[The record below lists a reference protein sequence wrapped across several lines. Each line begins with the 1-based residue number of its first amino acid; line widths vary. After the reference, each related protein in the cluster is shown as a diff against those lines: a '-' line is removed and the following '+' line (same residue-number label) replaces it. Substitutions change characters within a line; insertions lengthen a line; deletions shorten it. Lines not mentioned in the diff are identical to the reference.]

1 MPKKRPER
9 LLKYDLKKK
18 FTSVSGS
25 VYFSSGD
32 PTEHL
37 ILWARAATKDAVPT
51 TAEDASSGGHTVA
64 FQDGPTSDEGAL
76 NQTAHTSPFSSLKLA
91 NVNSAVRF
99 PKNAN
104 AYVKVNDADDLSFG
118 NGSADSSFSIA
129 TWVQITSASSTV
141 GLVQKGLGTVG
152 SPNEYKIFYHDGDL
166 TGSLS
171 DVSASAALNFLASP
185 GALFTEDAWH
195 HVAFT
200 YNASL
205 TKTGRGKFYF
215 DGKFAS
221 GSCIETGTYVAME
234 AGGAELRIAENMNN
248 QPMEFM
254 QAGIW
259 TGKVLSAEDIN
270 ALYNASKGIK
280 DVAKQRVYVG
290 STGITSLPVRPYLQ
304 SIDNATGSYPTTYR
318 LGDSRTGHYSS
329 SFDDT
334 SAIRFQKQGTNSG
347 LSAQVTLGQ
356 QLRQG
361 SQYSGS
367 LVVAP
372 NSLPDLALTSS
383 ATSVIPGVSDARV
396 RFTPGEDYTP
406 FVESGQF
413 AASMAGTPDPFWATG
428 SLPREVG
435 PGLSNPVWS
444 KTKIEIDLNPT
455 VPTVITFSTGSAYTQ
470 SANLYGTRG
479 GINSGLAYY
488 NFDLNRWEIHGDF
501 YTGSNVDYFSEVP
514 THQTGALLAFSP
526 SYLATGYAA
535 LKRSDGHPTDRC
547 GFPFASKFNPTGS
560 QQLPV
565 ENLIKYP
572 FLVEKMAYEFSGSL
586 PYIDTTSNLTNI
598 VNFFI
603 MNEPAYNLQGLTPE
617 SITRSITGQYDGA
630 SSAFTVNG
638 YGSFG
643 KIFSQSQT
651 VNRIRDLVTYAMI
664 SAYNSTTVSRG
675 YKEIVQRDLN
685 FQYNSISAIPT
696 GSFIVSASIRSPLP
710 SEGMGILLPRD
721 QGFKLRSSLLKNSY
735 GGRTGTSLFDNG
747 LMISPRSF
755 TDAVVALE
763 PSGSFVYDPSDGVGT
778 DRNLLI
784 PLNEKTSEV
793 SPYLIM
799 PGDKL
804 TFGWANQKQPAAGS
818 RPQDPDEAEIAGHGP
833 NVYDVAQDGRLTIAP
848 GKGKL
853 VLYGSMLR
861 DGKEFHQGLNQHLT
875 SDAVHE
881 SIQSSDIKS
890 TPDCIDQWDSDYYFS
905 LSGSYVDY
913 VVEGIKSRKPT
924 VGAGR
929 LSLVPHSV
937 IAGQAGTTG
946 SILRGVRLVDLN
958 ERYLDSLFVDPQV
971 VAQANNNKF
980 RVLNSAL
987 GTTKIAGI
995 AFYPM
1000 GSPSAGGNVT
1010 QPDKIW
1016 PRSYPFDDRYGGLD
1030 LKRVSSPSNPRI
1042 GLNDLINDGAEV
1054 GPTLRGKILKNLS
1067 VIAGPQDSGDAS
1079 TKVNTFLDFDGGS
1092 VSSPLSDQNREFLKF
1107 FFGFGDSIDYGLPK
1121 VFKNIKRGAV
1131 NANFTVGHE
1140 VEIRGFK
1147 YGLISALP
1155 TFTSAV
1161 YRRDRFGQA
1170 RDMFE
1175 QRQYSAF
1182 EKHRFEMESPNP
1194 RDNEGER
1201 KDIPGQLAS
1210 AVSIEFKKVSATGE
1224 VAEILPLTNT
1234 DFENIKALTKNNLR
1248 GVWGRGCNTDPFARS
1263 QRPYFDSNPLFPSGS
1278 FSQQGEEKQ
1287 VESMLNDLNQGSIL
1301 SDITQTTFG
1310 S

>member
-37 ILWARAATKDAVPT
+37 ILWARAATKAAVPT
-51 TAEDASSGGHTVA
+51 TAEDASGAGHSVEYQDSGGSGGGG
-64 FQDGPTSDEGAL
+64 Q
-76 NQTAHTSPFSSLKLA
+76 NQTALTTPFSSLNLA
-91 NVNSAVRF
+91 NVNSAARF
-99 PKNAN
+99 PKSST
-104 AYVKVNDADDLSFG
+104 AYVNVEDAADLSFG
-118 NGSADSSFSIA
+118 DGSSDSSFSLS

-141 GLVQKGLGTVG
+141 GLAQKGLGTG
-152 SPNEYKIFYHDGDL
+152 LSPNEYKIFYHDGGL

-185 GALFTEDAWH
+185 GALFSENTWH
-195 HVAFT
+195 HIAFT
-200 YNASL
+200 YNNAL

-215 DGKFAS
+215 DGRFIS
-221 GSCIETGTYVAME
+221 GSCSETGTYVAME
-234 AGGAELRIAENMNN
+234 AGAGDLRIAENMNN

-254 QAGIW
+254 QGAIW

-396 RFTPGEDYTP
+396 RFTPGDDFTP
-406 FVESGQF
+406 YVEAKQYAADEIGSGD
-413 AASMAGTPDPFWATG
+413 AFWATG
-428 SLPREVG
+428 TLPSIVG
-435 PGLSNPVWS
+435 QGFTNPLWS

-455 VPTVITFSTGSAYTQ
+455 VPSDIFWSTGS
-470 SANLYGTRG
+470 SASPIG
-479 GINSGLAYY
+479 SGFSYY
-488 NFDLNRWEIHGDF
+488 NFDLKQWEMLGCDI
-501 YTGSNVDYFSEVP
+501 TGSAVDYLHVNP
-514 THQTGALLAFSP
+514 VVATGSLLAHAPGRNNAYDAGANSDEIVKIR
-526 SYLATGYAA
+526 LQEGY
-535 LKRSDGHPTDRC
+535 PTTYA
-547 GFPFASKFNPTGS
+547 GFPSAAQFNATSS
-560 QQLPV
+560 QLFDV
-565 ENLIKYP
+565 SSVIRHP
-572 FLVEKMAYEFSGSL
+572 FMVEKVVYEFSGALKMAVGSPVNEGTYFGFGIL
-586 PYIDTTSNLTNI
+586 NHHLNSNLLNSFATSFINSGSNHDRGTPADEAANYDMNRMKKLVQRTVTVPKDI
-598 VNFFI
+598 VAVGI
-603 MNEPAYNLQGLTPE
+603 T
-617 SITRSITGQYDGA
+617 SIANDFDVYTTR
-630 SSAFTVNG
+630 
-638 YGSFG
+638 
-643 KIFSQSQT
+643 
-651 VNRIRDLVTYAMI
+651 R
-664 SAYNSTTVSRG
+664 
-675 YKEIVQRDLN
+675 RDLN
-685 FQYNSISAIPT
+685 VDVATTTTT
-696 GSFIVSASIRSPLP
+696 GSFILSMSANTPVYATTLQYHDAATFGGSSATGR
-710 SEGMGILLPRD
+710 EGFSGSTLD
-721 QGFKLRSSLLKNSY
+721 QLRFLSWQG
-735 GGRTGTSLFDNG
+735 GGRNG
-747 LMISPRSF
+747 LTAAEQGGLLATGRSF
-755 TDAVVALE
+755 SRANASTAMSGALNIINFDSTDTNGIGFETYESVRQDA
-763 PSGSFVYDPSDGVGT
+763 
-778 DRNLLI
+778 
-784 PLNEKTSEV
+784 
-793 SPYLIM
+793 PYLLM

-804 TFGWANQKQPAAGS
+804 SFYWQNQKWPNRYGTALGGAVTEEKTS
-818 RPQDPDEAEIAGHGP
+818 RFKL
-833 NVYDVAQDGRLTIAP
+833 RLAP

-853 VLYGSMLR
+853 VLYGSMIR
-861 DGKEFHQGLNQHLT
+861 DGREFHQGLNQHLT
-875 SDAVHE
+875 SDAIHE
-881 SIQSSDIKS
+881 DVQSSATDS
-890 TPDCIDQWDSDYYFS
+890 TPYCLDQFNVEYYQTY
-905 LSGSYVDY
+905 SGSYSDY
-913 VVEGIKSRKPT
+913 AVKGIQSRNPT
-924 VGAGR
+924 VGVER
-929 LSLVPHSV
+929 LNLVPHSV

-958 ERYLDSLFVDPQV
+958 ERYLDSLFPDVNV
-971 VAQANNNKF
+971 IAAANSVKI
-980 RVLNSAL
+980 RWDGSASL
-987 GTTKIAGI
+987 STNLTSGKL
-995 AFYPM
+995 AFYPL
-1000 GSPSAGGNVT
+1000 GTGGNFNGGDLT
-1010 QPDKIW
+1010 W
-1016 PRSYPFDDRYGGLD
+1016 PRSFPFDDRYGGSNLE
-1030 LKRVSSPSNPRI
+1030 RVAGVISSRPGTNLYQTSDP
-1042 GLNDLINDGAEV
+1042 A
-1054 GPTLRGKILKNLS
+1054 KKNFGN
-1067 VIAGPQDSGDAS
+1067 ITTITGRQDSGESSSNAYVTLIATPTTGSMLPDA
-1079 TKVNTFLDFDGGS
+1079 KS
-1092 VSSPLSDQNREFLKF
+1092 VFLKSF
-1107 FFGFGDSIDYGLPK
+1107 YGFGDSVSFNLPK
-1121 VFKNIKRGAV
+1121 VIKKLAATRAASVFG
-1131 NANFTVGHE
+1131 GRD

-1182 EKHRFEMESPNP
+1182 EKYKFELESPNP
-1194 RDNEGER
+1194 RDNEGKR

-1234 DFENIKALTKNNLR
+1234 DFENIKRLTKNNLR

-1278 FSQQGEEKQ
+1278 FGQQGEEKQ

>member
-1 MPKKRPER
+1 MPKQRPER
-9 LLKYDLKKK
+9 LFKYDLRKK
-18 FTSVSGS
+18 FTTVSGS
-25 VYFSSGD
+25 VYYSTGD

-37 ILWARAATKDAVPT
+37 ILWARAATKDPVPT
-51 TAEDASSGGHTVA
+51 TAEDASTQDHLVEFSDSAGG
-64 FQDGPTSDEGAL
+64 DEGAD
-76 NQTAHTSPFSSLKLA
+76 NQTAHTTPFSSLNLA

-99 PKNAN
+99 PKGAG
-104 AYVKVNDADDLSFG
+104 AYVKVADTDDLSFG
-118 NGSADSSFSIA
+118 NGSADSSFTLA

-141 GLVQKGLGTVG
+141 GLFQKGLGTG
-152 SPNEYKIFYHDGDL
+152 GAPNEYKIFYHDGDL

-171 DVSASAALNFLASP
+171 DVSASATLNFFASP

-205 TKTGRGKFYF
+205 TKTGRAKFYF
-215 DGKFAS
+215 DGKFTS

-234 AGGAELRIAENMNN
+234 SGGAELRIAENMNN

-254 QAGIW
+254 QAAIW
-259 TGKVLSAEDIN
+259 SGKVLSDEDIN

-280 DVAKQRVYVG
+280 DVTKERVYVG
-290 STGITSLPVRPYLQ
+290 STGVTSLPVRPYLQ

-318 LGDSRTGHYSS
+318 LGDDRTGHYSA

-334 SAIRFQKQGTNSG
+334 KSIRFQRQGTNSG
-347 LSAQVTLGQ
+347 LTTQVTLGQ
-356 QLRQG
+356 QLPQG

-372 NSLPDLALTSS
+372 NTVPDLALTSS
-383 ATSVIPGVSDARV
+383 ATSVLAGVSDARV
-396 RFTPGEDYTP
+396 RFTPGDDFNPFIEDQVFGSDKT
-406 FVESGQF
+406 GQD
-413 AASMAGTPDPFWATG
+413 DPFWATG
-428 SLPREVG
+428 SLVSEVG

-488 NFDLNRWEIHGDF
+488 NFDLSRWEIHGDF
-501 YTGSNVDYFSEVP
+501 YTGSNVDYFSQVP

-526 SYLATGYAA
+526 SYTATGYAA

-586 PYIDTTSNLTNI
+586 PYINTSTELTNI

-617 SITRSITGQYDGA
+617 SITRTITGEYDGA
-630 SSAFTVNG
+630 RNAFSVNG
-638 YGSFG
+638 YGSFQN
-643 KIFSQSQT
+643 IFTQSQT
-651 VNRIRDLVTYAMI
+651 VNRIRDLVTYTMI
-664 SAYNSTTVSRG
+664 SAYNSTTVNKG

-696 GSFIVSASIRSPLP
+696 GSFIVSSSIRAPLP

-721 QGFKLRSSLLKNSY
+721 QAFKVRTSLLKNSY
-735 GGRTGTSLFDNG
+735 GGRTGTSLFANG

-755 TDAVVALE
+755 TDAVVALK
-763 PSGSFVYDPSDGVGT
+763 PSGSFMYDPGSPST
-778 DRNLLI
+778 SFRNLPI
-784 PLNEKTSEV
+784 PLNEKTSEI

-804 TFGWANQKQPAAGS
+804 TFGWANQKQPSAGN

-833 NVYDVAQDGRLTIAP
+833 NVSGISQDGRLTIAP

-890 TPDCIDQWDSDYYFS
+890 NPDCIDQWDSDYYFS

-913 VVEGIKSRKPT
+913 VVEGIKSRTPT
-924 VGAGR
+924 VGEAR
-929 LSLVPHSV
+929 LNLVPHSV
-937 IAGQAGTTG
+937 IGGQAGTTG

-958 ERYLDSLFVDPQV
+958 ERFLDSLFVDPQV
-971 VAQANNNKF
+971 VAQANDQVFVKQLVNTVGTITPDRSLAYYKLGSVDNVGGVNESD
-980 RVLNSAL
+980 RV
-987 GTTKIAGI
+987 
-995 AFYPM
+995 
-1000 GSPSAGGNVT
+1000 
-1010 QPDKIW
+1010 W
-1016 PRSYPFDDRYGGLD
+1016 PRSFPFDDRYGGND
-1030 LKRVSSPSNPRI
+1030 LERVKVPSSPRVTKDFTNTVTGKPGI
-1042 GLNDLINDGAEV
+1042 KP
-1054 GPTLRGKILKNLS
+1054 PTMLTVL
-1067 VIAGPQDSGDAS
+1067 AGPQDSGDTSDQAY
-1079 TKVNTFLDFDGGS
+1079 TVMDFVNTTTYEAL
-1092 VSSPLSDQNREFLKF
+1092 PDQNRQFLKY
-1107 FFGFGDSIDYGLPK
+1107 FFGFGDSIDFNLPRA
-1121 VFKNIKRGAV
+1121 VKNMGTGINNSFHIGNDV
-1131 NANFTVGHE
+1131 E
-1140 VEIRGFK
+1140 VRGFK

-1182 EKHRFEMESPNP
+1182 ERFKFTMDSGNP
-1194 RDNEGER
+1194 QDDRG
-1201 KDIPGQLAS
+1201 ITAGSPGQLG
-1210 AVSIEFKKVSATGE
+1210 AVVSTEFKKVSATGDS
-1224 VAEILPLTNT
+1224 AEILPLTPA
-1234 DFENIKALTKNNLR
+1234 DFDNIKTLTKANLR
-1248 GVWGRGCNTDPFARS
+1248 GVWGRGCNTDPFARA
-1263 QRPYFDSNPLFPSGS
+1263 QRPFFDSNPQFPSGS
-1278 FSQQGEEKQ
+1278 FDQLGEQKQ
-1287 VESMLNDLNQGSIL
+1287 ADFILSDLNQGNIIPEIPS
-1301 SDITQTTFG
+1301 TFG
-1310 S
+1310 F

>member
-37 ILWARAATKDAVPT
+37 ILWARAATKAAVPT
-51 TAEDASSGGHTVA
+51 TAEDASGVGHSVEYQDSGGSGGGG
-64 FQDGPTSDEGAL
+64 Q
-76 NQTAHTSPFSSLKLA
+76 NQTALTTPFSSLNLA

-99 PKNAN
+99 PKSST
-104 AYVKVNDADDLSFG
+104 AYVNVEDAADLSFG
-118 NGSADSSFSIA
+118 DGSSDSSFSLS

-141 GLVQKGLGTVG
+141 GLAQKGLGTGG
-152 SPNEYKIFYHDGDL
+152 SPSEYKIFYHDGGL

-185 GALFTEDAWH
+185 GALFSENTWH
-195 HVAFT
+195 HIAFT
-200 YNASL
+200 YNNAL

-215 DGKFAS
+215 DGRFIS
-221 GSCIETGTYVAME
+221 GSCSETGTYVAME
-234 AGGAELRIAENMNN
+234 AGAGDLRIAENMNN

-254 QAGIW
+254 QGAIW

-396 RFTPGEDYTP
+396 RFTPGDDFTP
-406 FVESGQF
+406 YVEAKQYAADEIGSGD
-413 AASMAGTPDPFWATG
+413 AFWATG
-428 SLPREVG
+428 TLPSIVG
-435 PGLSNPVWS
+435 QGFTNPLWS

-455 VPTVITFSTGSAYTQ
+455 TTSEIFWSTGS
-470 SANLYGTRG
+470 SASPIG
-479 GINSGLAYY
+479 SGFSYY
-488 NFDLNRWEIHGDF
+488 NFDLNQWEMLGCDI
-501 YTGSNVDYFSEVP
+501 TGSAVDYVNAIP
-514 THQTGALLAFSP
+514 AVATGSLLAYVPGKNISWAGLD
-526 SYLATGYAA
+526 SVSDIIRLQSGY
-535 LKRSDGHPTDRC
+535 PTTYA
-547 GFPFASKFNPTGS
+547 GFPSATQFNATSS
-560 QQLPV
+560 QLFDV
-565 ENLIKYP
+565 SSVIRHP
-572 FLVEKMAYEFSGSL
+572 FMVEKIAYEFSGSL
-586 PYIDTTSNLTNI
+586 PLGTQNNLAEKTYFNFGILNHHQNSRLLNSFATTYFNSGTNQTGTPSTNPSNYSMEQMRA
-598 VNFFI
+598 VA
-603 MNEPAYNLQGLTPE
+603 ERR
-617 SITRSITGQYDGA
+617 IT
-630 SSAFTVNG
+630 VP
-638 YGSFG
+638 
-643 KIFSQSQT
+643 K
-651 VNRIRDLVTYAMI
+651 DLVANGVVAICENFVTKPMQ
-664 SAYNSTTVSRG
+664 
-675 YKEIVQRDLN
+675 KRDLN
-685 FQYNSISAIPT
+685 IQVPASPSPSSNAYRGTT
-696 GSFIVSASIRSPLP
+696 GSFVLSMSANTPVYASTLQYHKAFTS
-710 SEGMGILLPRD
+710 G
-721 QGFKLRSSLLKNSY
+721 
-735 GGRTGTSLFDNG
+735 GGRKGWSGNSNDLYRFLSYQGGGRSGLTNGIDGGLLSTG
-747 LMISPRSF
+747 RSF
-755 TDAVVALE
+755 ARSNAAANL
-763 PSGSFVYDPSDGVGT
+763 SGSLKIIRFDVATSGLGFQVYDKVRQD
-778 DRNLLI
+778 
-784 PLNEKTSEV
+784 
-793 SPYLIM
+793 SPYLLM

-804 TFGWANQKQPAAGS
+804 SFYWANQKWIEYFNTTE
-818 RPQDPDEAEIAGHGP
+818 D
-833 NVYDVAQDGRLTIAP
+833 DVSKFKLQIHP
-848 GKGKL
+848 SKGKL
-853 VLYGSMLR
+853 VLYGSMIR
-861 DGKEFHQGLNQHLT
+861 DGREFHQGLNQHLT
-875 SDAVHE
+875 SDAIHE
-881 SIQSSDIKS
+881 DVQSSATDS
-890 TPDCIDQWDSDYYFS
+890 TPYCLDQFNVEYYQTY
-905 LSGSYVDY
+905 SGSYSDY
-913 VVEGIKSRKPT
+913 AVKGIQSRNPT

-937 IAGQAGTTG
+937 AGGKAGTTG

-958 ERYLDSLFVDPQV
+958 ERYLDSLFVDPNT
-971 VAQANNNKF
+971 VARVNEQAFVKQLNNTVGTISPDDSLGYY
-980 RVLNSAL
+980 VLGSADSNSSVS
-987 GTTKIAGI
+987 K
-995 AFYPM
+995 
-1000 GSPSAGGNVT
+1000 S
-1010 QPDKIW
+1010 DKVW
-1016 PRSYPFDDRYGGLD
+1016 PRSFPFDDRYGGSNLE
-1030 LKRVSSPSNPRI
+1030 RVESPSAARVLKDFTNI
-1042 GLNDLINDGAEV
+1042 DN
-1054 GPTLRGKILKNLS
+1054 GKTRKRSAGMLAVL
-1067 VIAGPQDSGDAS
+1067 AGPQDSGDSS
-1079 TKVNTFLDFDGGS
+1079 TQVYTVMDFVNTSTYEALQEQS
-1092 VSSPLSDQNREFLKF
+1092 RQFLKY
-1107 FFGFGDSIDYGLPK
+1107 FFGFGDSIDYNLPRA
-1121 VFKNIKRGAV
+1121 VKNMGTGTNSAFHI
-1131 NANFTVGHE
+1131 GHD

-1182 EKHRFEMESPNP
+1182 EKYKFEMESPNP

-1224 VAEILPLTNT
+1224 VAEILPLTKT

-1278 FSQQGEEKQ
+1278 FGQQGEEKQ
-1287 VESMLNDLNQGSIL
+1287 VEAMLNDLNQGSIL